1 MTHKKSINCLKIYI
15 IFIFVDLLCA
25 AELLLRAA
33 LYIIVSGGEA
43 IILQNV
49 LEMRVFT
56 FLFKLLID
64 KQSTIIYKL

>member
-15 IFIFVDLLCA
+15 IFIFADLLCT

-33 LYIIVSGGEA
+33 LYVIVSGGEA

-49 LEMRVFT
+49 LEMWVFT

-64 KQSTIIYKL
+64 KQSAIIYDL